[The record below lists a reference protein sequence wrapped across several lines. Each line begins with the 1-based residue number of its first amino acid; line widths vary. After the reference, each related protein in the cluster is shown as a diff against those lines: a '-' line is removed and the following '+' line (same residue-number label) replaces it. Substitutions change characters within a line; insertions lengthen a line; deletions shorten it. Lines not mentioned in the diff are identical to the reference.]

1 MANRHSYEYVKKYI
15 ENEEGYVLLS
25 KEYKDSISKL
35 DIQCPKDHIFPM
47 SFKVFSKGHR
57 CSYCAGKRQ
66 YNIDEVKG
74 IFEDSGYVLL
84 SSEYKGNRD
93 KLLVLGPDGKEYET
107 TLFAFKVNGI
117 IPHLKGKVFK
127 NEEECRD
134 ILQEITG
141 EKFPKSNPEWL
152 INPNTGRKMELDGLC
167 EKLKIAFEYDG
178 KHHFQNT
185 NYAKN
190 DVTTTNERDLIKD
203 ELCLKNDIRLIRI
216 PFYIKDKY
224 SYIKNKVKHN
234 NSLFIGDPHVQVS
247 NLKDSL
253 KLMDFIKDQAKKHNV
268 SKIVFLGDLFHTH
281 GVIRI
286 EVLNFW
292 KNAFKELQRQY
303 DIIALCG
310 NHDMI
315 LGESKYAGLSS
326 VSMLDEQYKYNVS
339 IIDCPTIIDGV
350 AYVPYMSDKAA
361 FLSACGELYSEGATK
376 LLVAHQTFTGA
387 TYENGFYAEDGID
400 PALIPQEYILSGHI
414 HKQQEIGKCFY
425 QGTPKW
431 DTMSDANEDKG
442 IWIYTHN
449 KDMSIK
455 SKKFISTKKVVTPI
469 YKYIVNEGE
478 EDKLKLKKNAK
489 NYIELVGKAAWI
501 TKMKKKYKGKA
512 NIKAR
517 PTDRKRSLIENKS
530 LQSINQYLIDEFEV
544 VAGIDKKD
552 ISEYLRSVENV

>member
-1 MANRHSYEYVKKYI
+1 MNK
-15 ENEEGYVLLS
+15 
-25 KEYKDSISKL
+25 
-35 DIQCPKDHIFPM
+35 
-47 SFKVFSKGHR
+47 
-57 CSYCAGKRQ
+57 
-66 YNIDEVKG
+66 
-74 IFEDSGYVLL
+74 
-84 SSEYKGNRD
+84 
-93 KLLVLGPDGKEYET
+93 
-107 TLFAFKVNGI
+107 
-117 IPHLKGKVFK
+117 
-127 NEEECRD
+127 
-134 ILQEITG
+134 IL
-141 EKFPKSNPEWL
+141 
-152 INPNTGRKMELDGLC
+152 R
-167 EKLKIAFEYDG
+167 
-178 KHHFQNT
+178 
-185 NYAKN
+185 
-190 DVTTTNERDLIKD
+190 V
-203 ELCLKNDIRLIRI
+203 
-216 PFYIKDKY
+216 
-224 SYIKNKVKHN
+224 
-234 NSLFIGDPHVQVS
+234 GDPHIMVS
-247 NLKDSL
+247 NLSDGE
-253 KLMDFIKDQAKKHNV
+253 KLIDFVIETAKKENV
-268 SKIVFLGDLFHTH
+268 KVIEFLGDLFHTH
-281 GVIRI
+281 AIVRI
-286 EVLNFW
+286 EVIDFWQKALNRIQ
-292 KNAFKELQRQY
+292 A
-303 DIIALCG
+303 ALIECRVIVG
-310 NHDMI
+310 NHDQPGSKEKEQAMNALNIFEQDI
-315 LGESKYAGLSS
+315 LNSTFALRYIVNKP
-326 VSMLDEQYKYNVS
+326 M
-339 IIDCPTIIDGV
+339 IIDDI
-350 AYVPYMSDKAA
+350 AYVPYMSSKEE
-361 FLSACGELYSEGATK
+361 FLGACGELYSEGATK